1 MASVGAVA
9 SSVDGGENT
18 RLAFFTAEPHVERM
32 CVDRYGNVGIG
43 VTDPVSKLEL
53 GAAFN
58 SDGNTT
64 NMISFRNSQTGYY
77 EWQIGPTLYSGSA
90 AFSIRGGDDGYGN
103 LSNIFNIVNQNV
115 GIGTTSPDDV
125 FETYDSVGRIKITRS
140 ANNNNY
146 GCSLDFALLNS
157 ANAKK
162 TYARIGGSIAD
173 NTSGSED
180 GFLSFQV
187 MTNGV
192 MGDAYQQDK
201 MRITSGGN
209 VGIGTVSPGAKLDVN
224 GGIRTR
230 LPHLWARQTT
240 QPSGTTSLLLTWN
253 STVYN
258 DTTVGNMYS
267 TTRTCNFPI
276 KGVYVVTVQAHSY
289 IGGGGSYYTDFKWVQ
304 KQSNGSTRWTTYNNP
319 SNLSQNSGNSDMHIT
334 GTMTIVA
341 NAGDYLEVTHSTSVT
356 TERNYNGGWN
366 NIRAACIYAI
376 N

>member
-1 MASVGAVA
+1 
-9 SSVDGGENT
+9 
-18 RLAFFTAEPHVERM
+18 
-32 CVDRYGNVGIG
+32 
-43 VTDPVSKLEL
+43 
-53 GAAFN
+53 
-58 SDGNTT
+58 
-64 NMISFRNSQTGYY
+64 
-77 EWQIGPTLYSGSA
+77 
-90 AFSIRGGDDGYGN
+90 
-103 LSNIFNIVNQNV
+103 
-115 GIGTTSPDDV
+115 
-125 FETYDSVGRIKITRS
+125 
-140 ANNNNY
+140 
-146 GCSLDFALLNS
+146 
-157 ANAKK
+157 
-162 TYARIGGSIAD
+162 
-173 NTSGSED
+173 
-180 GFLSFQV
+180 

-230 LPHLWARQTT
+230 LPHLWARQTA

-289 IGGGGSYYTDFKWVQ
+289 IGGGGSYYTDFKWDQ
-304 KQSNGSTRWTTYNNP
+304 KNSNGDTRWTTYNNP
-319 SNLSQNSGNSDMHIT
+319 RNLSQNSGNSDMHTT

-341 NAGDYLEVTHSTSVT
+341 NAGDYLEVTHNTSAT